1 MLALVSVA
9 YGRVALQPEGTA
21 PAQTSSAFLRA
32 ERHTG
37 SNFLEEILSLNFQRT
52 AELAPSSMIAN
63 STCKHQRLS
72 ISADCY
78 VPTSF
83 FSGCNTHSDRA
94 QASSEFCCWKHGVAC
109 SADVYAP
116 PTTVMVALVRS
127 PYPFLLALHKDPYE
141 SDYGAKQ
148 MAFSEFV
155 RSPWSSRPPYYSK
168 YEHAVNPVELW
179 VQKMRSYQKYSG
191 EKVVVRTSDLFSIDV
206 LEQKLSKLDELGFKR
221 AVGKEVQY
229 PEFTESSDESKW
241 EGKFSRSGFIHAA
254 LATKQSTWLGEYNQ
268 ADLDFVN
275 SELKRLGGFEL
286 LSWAGMNRVDV
297 ANPSAVIKAGEH
309 ERAVGTRPTLKDAV
323 SVFDMGPTTPRAR
336 DAAEGKAGVR
346 KLFREALE
354 VY

>member
-1 MLALVSVA
+1 MLSLASVA
-9 YGRVALQPEGTA
+9 YGRVALQPEDA
-21 PAQTSSAFLRA
+21 VPAQPASAFLRA

-52 AELAPSSMIAN
+52 AELAPGSMMAN
-63 STCKHQRLS
+63 STCRHQRLS
-72 ISADCY
+72 VSADCY
-78 VPTSF
+78 VPTTL
-83 FSGCNTHSDRA
+83 FSGCSTHSDRA
-94 QASSEFCCWKHGVAC
+94 QANSDFCCWKHGVAC
-109 SADVYAP
+109 SADAYAP
-116 PTTVMVALVRS
+116 PMTVMVALVRS

-148 MAFSEFV
+148 MSFSEFL

-168 YEHAVNPVELW
+168 YEHAANPVELW
-179 VQKMRSYQKYSG
+179 VQKMRSYQKYPG
-191 EKVVVRTSDLFSIDV
+191 EKVVVRTSDLFLINV
-206 LEQKLSKLDELGFKR
+206 LEQKLAELDQLGFRR
-221 AVGKEVQY
+221 ALGKELQY

-254 LATKQSTWLGEYNQ
+254 LATKQSSWLGEYNQ

-297 ANPSAVIKAGEH
+297 ASPSAVIKAGEH
-309 ERAVGTRPTLKDAV
+309 ERAVGKRPALKDAV
-323 SVFDMGPTTPRAR
+323 SVFDMGSSSPRAS
-336 DAAEGKAGVR
+336 DVAEGKAAVR